1 MKCLRCNE
9 QMQEGVFHIRQ
20 SRGTPSPSHFAIRA
34 PNFLILLET
43 SADCWPLRAG
53 LIALERAPG
62 AVGMKTS
69 QMKKLQWDR
78 CLDRGE

>member
-43 SADCWPLRAG
+43 SHD
-53 LIALERAPG
+53 
-62 AVGMKTS
+62 
-69 QMKKLQWDR
+69 
-78 CLDRGE
+78 